1 MPMVRVRPYG
11 QGHQIRCEAG
21 IQKATAAEK
30 IRELWREGNYIPSPY
45 AQDRMMQR
53 GFTDG
58 DIAYVIEFGRV
69 SSHRKVDSLWR
80 YKVSGKSVDGR
91 RMAVVFEIQGSFMTL
106 FTVHDR

>member
-1 MPMVRVRPYG
+1 MAKVVRFDAAR
-11 QGHQIRCEAG
+11 AFSN
-21 IQKATAAEK
+21 ATAAER
-30 IRELWREGNYIPSPY
+30 IREIWREGNYIPSPY

-69 SSHRKVDSLWR
+69 SSHRKVDGLWR

-91 RMAVVFEIQGSFMTL
+91 RMAAVFEIQGSFMTL
-106 FTVHDR
+106 VTVHDR